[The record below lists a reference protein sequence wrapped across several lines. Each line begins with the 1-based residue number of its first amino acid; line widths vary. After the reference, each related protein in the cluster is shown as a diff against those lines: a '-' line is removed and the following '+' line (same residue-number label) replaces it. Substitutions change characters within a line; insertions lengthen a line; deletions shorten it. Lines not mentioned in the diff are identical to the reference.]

1 MAPTDAQPE
10 PQPGPH
16 PRLPQL
22 HLDELL
28 TELQGRL
35 QDVLATRDRTHRLL
49 EAIVGISSDLDLS
62 TVLRRIVAAAVD
74 LVDAR
79 YGALGVLGEDGLAQF
94 VHVGI
99 EEEVAARIGELP
111 HGRGVLGVLIQDPRP
126 LRLADLAGHAAS
138 YGFPPGHPPMHTFLG
153 VPVRVRDAVF
163 GNLYLTEKRGGAKFD
178 EDDESVVLALAAA
191 AGVAVENARLYDEAR
206 RRETWLQ
213 AASEVARSLLG
224 GTDLA
229 DVLELVARR
238 ARQMADATS
247 AAVLLPEPDGLLR
260 VRGADGPG
268 GAELLGRAAPVEGT
282 AAARVLAEGR
292 PLAATGLF
300 GPVAAAAGAGAA
312 GGAGTVLLVPLGG
325 AHDVRGVLAV
335 EANGPVDAA
344 ARTMLAAFAGQAAV
358 ALELAER
365 RRDAEALSV
374 YEDRDRIARN
384 LHDLVIQRLFAT
396 GMALEG
402 ASRLVELRPGEAAE
416 RMRHAVADLDETI
429 REIRSTIFA
438 LQSPA
443 PGGAPSLRTLVLD
456 TVSAAVPTLGFSPS
470 VTFQG
475 PVDTAVPDGLRQ
487 HLVATLREALSNVAR
502 HARARHVAVA
512 LGVDDEAVL
521 SVRDDGVGLAAGGRR
536 SGLANLEERAR
547 RLGGTFTAT
556 GRTDGGTEL
565 LWRVPLR

>member
-1 MAPTDAQPE
+1 M
-10 PQPGPH
+10 
-16 PRLPQL
+16 
-22 HLDELL
+22 
-28 TELQGRL
+28 
-35 QDVLATRDRTHRLL
+35 
-49 EAIVGISSDLDLS
+49 
-62 TVLRRIVAAAVD
+62 
-74 LVDAR
+74 
-79 YGALGVLGEDGLAQF
+79 
-94 VHVGI
+94 
-99 EEEVAARIGELP
+99 
-111 HGRGVLGVLIQDPRP
+111 
-126 LRLADLAGHAAS
+126 
-138 YGFPPGHPPMHTFLG
+138 
-153 VPVRVRDAVF
+153 
-163 GNLYLTEKRGGAKFD
+163 
-178 EDDESVVLALAAA
+178 
-191 AGVAVENARLYDEAR
+191 
-206 RRETWLQ
+206 
-213 AASEVARSLLG
+213 
-224 GTDLA
+224 
-229 DVLELVARR
+229 
-238 ARQMADATS
+238 
-247 AAVLLPEPDGLLR
+247 
-260 VRGADGPG
+260 
-268 GAELLGRAAPVEGT
+268 
-282 AAARVLAEGR
+282 
-292 PLAATGLF
+292 
-300 GPVAAAAGAGAA
+300 AGAGM
-312 GGAGTVLLVPLGG
+312 VLLVPLGG

-335 EANGPVDAA
+335 EAGGPVDAA
-344 ARTMLAAFAGQAAV
+344 VRTMLAAFAGQAAV

-438 LQSPA
+438 LQGPA
-443 PGGAPSLRTLVLD
+443 AGGVPSLRTLVLD

-470 VTFQG
+470 VTFRG